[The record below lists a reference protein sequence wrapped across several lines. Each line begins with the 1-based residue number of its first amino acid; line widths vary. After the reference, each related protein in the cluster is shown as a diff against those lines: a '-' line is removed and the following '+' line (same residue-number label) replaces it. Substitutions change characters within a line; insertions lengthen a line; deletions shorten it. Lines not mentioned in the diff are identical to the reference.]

1 MTRTHAAI
9 LVLIA
14 AAGLV
19 GLDVL
24 LLRTLEAPAGW
35 EMSSDL
41 TMVLLGVAT
50 ALALTL
56 FGLFL
61 GTLQSRRSA
70 PDRQHLDRIT
80 GALEYERAQHMALS
94 KERYEARK
102 QIVALE
108 ERIRELGEAA
118 AGKTEPD
125 TTPVPAPREPEA
137 TSERAAASEPL
148 SAGIIEEQAALR
160 AEITALQERYERQ
173 RRELGARR
181 ERMVDLMAEIEVAKT
196 AAEEARA
203 EMEVLRNRL
212 PDAVAPLERLE
223 GKSIREVLE
232 SIVALEGVSVALV
245 ADDAGLVVDSA
256 GELLQPDAL
265 AALSGIAAEI
275 TPRVRDLLPIGE
287 ITSVALGDISGKV
300 LEVRYFPLF
309 GAACALAI
317 IREEVQVD
325 PRISK
330 AAIEAI
336 VNRLK
341 D

>member
-9 LVLIA
+9 LILIS

-24 LLRTLEAPAGW
+24 LRRMLEAPAEW
-35 EMSSDL
+35 EAAGDL
-41 TMVLLGVAT
+41 ALILLGVAT
-50 ALALTL
+50 TLALVL

-61 GTLQSRRSA
+61 GTLHSRSSGPER
-70 PDRQHLDRIT
+70 RHLERLT
-80 GALEYERAQHMALS
+80 SALEYERGQHVALS

-108 ERIRELGEAA
+108 ERIRELSLSAA
-118 AGKTEPD
+118 AESP
-125 TTPVPAPREPEA
+125 PPAPAPAPAGTVE
-137 TSERAAASEPL
+137 ERAA
-148 SAGIIEEQAALR
+148 LR
-160 AEITALQERYERQ
+160 TEITALQERHERL
-173 RRELGARR
+173 RRELGERR
-181 ERMVDLMAEIEVAKT
+181 ERMVDLMTEIDLAKT
-196 AAEEARA
+196 EADAARA
-203 EMEVLRNRL
+203 EAEVLRGRL
-212 PDAVAPLERLE
+212 PDAAAPLERLE

-265 AALSGIAAEI
+265 AALSGLAAEI
-275 TPRVRDLLPIGE
+275 SPRVRDLLPIGE
-287 ITSVALGDISGKV
+287 ITNVALGDASGKV

-325 PRISK
+325 PRIYR
-330 AAIEAI
+330 AAIEVI

>member
-1 MTRTHAAI
+1 VKRTHAAI
-9 LVLIA
+9 LVLIFA
-14 AAGLV
+14 ASLV

-24 LLRTLEAPAGW
+24 LSRILAAPPGW
-35 EMSSDL
+35 DPTSDL
-41 TMVLLGVAT
+41 TVIVLGVAT
-50 ALALTL
+50 SLALAL

-61 GTLQSRRSA
+61 GAALSKPGGADRRHV
-70 PDRQHLDRIT
+70 DRLAS
-80 GALEYERAQHMALS
+80 ALEYERAQHLALS
-94 KERYEARK
+94 KERYETRK

-108 ERIRELGEAA
+108 ERIAELSRKPGIAAAPAAEPAATAIPEAA
-118 AGKTEPD
+118 TGADRPG
-125 TTPVPAPREPEA
+125 
-137 TSERAAASEPL
+137 AAA
-148 SAGIIEEQAALR
+148 EQAALR
-160 AEITALQERYERQ
+160 GEILALQERYERL
-173 RRELGARR
+173 RRELAGRR
-181 ERMVDLMAEIEVAKT
+181 EHMVDLMTELSLARTE
-196 AAEEARA
+196 AEEARA
-203 EMEVLRNRL
+203 EAEVLRSRL

-256 GELLQPDAL
+256 GELLQPDTL

-275 TPRVRDLLPIGE
+275 TPRIGDLLPIGE
-287 ITSVALGDISGKV
+287 ITTVALGDATGKV

-317 IREEVQVD
+317 VREEVQVD
-325 PRISK
+325 PRIAR

-336 VNRLK
+336 VSRLK